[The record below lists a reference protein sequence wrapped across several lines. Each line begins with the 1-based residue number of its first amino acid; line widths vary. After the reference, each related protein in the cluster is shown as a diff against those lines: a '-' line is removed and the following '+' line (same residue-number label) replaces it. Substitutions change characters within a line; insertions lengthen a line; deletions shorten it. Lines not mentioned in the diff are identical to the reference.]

1 VGTGS
6 EDEAR
11 RAAQAIA
18 DDIGRGDVA
27 RTEDVESRYP
37 DLQDPVW
44 THLLSMLSDAVR
56 RMRGGDRSAAIG
68 RLAAFGWNYDDERA
82 IREAEAAAERAEQRA
97 LNRAAIALSIASP
110 PDIADRMTGVG
121 PRGIPLPDDAAP
133 NGDFLSTRVATPEA
147 LMAFYIAHMRATGWT
162 LDLDASR
169 PTAAAPQCYFSRPD
183 IRGRHVHILTGPGGV
198 DDLGPARLLISEQD
212 DA

>member
-1 VGTGS
+1 MD
-6 EDEAR
+6 DEAR

-18 DDIGRGDVA
+18 YDIGRGDVVS
-27 RTEDVESRYP
+27 RQDVELRYP
-37 DLQDPVW
+37 DLPDRVW

-56 RMRGGDRSAAIG
+56 RMRSGDRSAAIG

-82 IREAEAAAERAEQRA
+82 TREAEAAADKAEQRA
-97 LNRAAIALSIASP
+97 LHRAAIALSIESP

-121 PRGIPLPDDAAP
+121 PHGIPLPDDAAP
-133 NGDFLSTRVATPEA
+133 NGDSLATRVATPEA

-169 PTAAAPQCYFSRPD
+169 PRAAAPQCYFSRPD
-183 IRGRHVHILTGPGGV
+183 IPGRYVHIWTGPGGV
-198 DDLGPARLLISEQD
+198 DELGPARLLISEQD
-212 DA
+212 DD